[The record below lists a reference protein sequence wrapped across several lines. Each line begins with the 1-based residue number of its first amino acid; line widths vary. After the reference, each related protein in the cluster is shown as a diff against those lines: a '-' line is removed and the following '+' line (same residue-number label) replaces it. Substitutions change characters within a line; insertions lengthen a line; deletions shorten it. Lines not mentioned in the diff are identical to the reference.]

1 MNKFLFHHKYKEA
14 WVLVTNSL
22 IHVLC
27 NDLPNYVETRML
39 GNYEIPENVRNF
51 IEFSPSAQ
59 SPPEIK
65 IPPILAKA
73 KISRKTEI

>member
-1 MNKFLFHHKYKEA
+1 M
-14 WVLVTNSL
+14 
-22 IHVLC
+22 
-27 NDLPNYVETRML
+27 PNYVETRML